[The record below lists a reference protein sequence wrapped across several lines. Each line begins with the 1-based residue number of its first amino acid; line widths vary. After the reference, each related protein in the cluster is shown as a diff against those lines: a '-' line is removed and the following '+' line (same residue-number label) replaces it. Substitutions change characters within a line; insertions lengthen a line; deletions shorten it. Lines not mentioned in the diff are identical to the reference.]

1 MRFCHCWIYAYFYV
15 GAIANDI
22 VFYEFL
28 VHGNEVDYCLFIICP
43 ITPKTELTS
52 SNGRFLQILY
62 IQYHAISKI
71 SSTYI
76 VFYE

>member
-1 MRFCHCWIYAYFYV
+1 MPIFMLV
-15 GAIANDI
+15 LLPMTL

-28 VHGNEVDYCLFIICP
+28 AHGNEVDYCLFIICSITP
-43 ITPKTELTS
+43 ITKLVS

-62 IQYHAISKI
+62 IQYHVISKI